1 MINGHNYPLLK
12 GIKVVELEG
21 YLPVAFLGKVLHD
34 FGAEVYLIKQ
44 IKENEIM
51 KILSHLHEGK
61 KTITLDLKN
70 PHGIRILKKILQ
82 KSDILIDGYRP
93 GVLEKLKLNPKEL
106 LIENPKLIVTRV
118 TGYGQ
123 EGLMNSQPGHE
134 INYLS
139 LSGAL
144 DFFRNDDN
152 KILNPMIVLGDLFC
166 GSLMPIYHISQA
178 LLNRSL
184 NGGGCIIDSS
194 ITTNLLSMSAF
205 SNKFVEKEKFYF
217 SCVTKDYE
225 YLLFYL
231 RLNENITIDLKKIC
245 ERLIIEV
252 LNISTISEGSR
263 LSITRDYIDFFGL
276 ITKSDT
282 DTKKYIKELCRM
294 LGAKDIIKNLKKF
307 KFLQVY
313 PVLQYKDLIKF
324 FKDSNIIN
332 ENYQVS
338 PFSVQSF
345 VKKENH
351 DKKLELKNNIVD
363 VLRNMEIS
371 ESELVEYIKMQKSN
385 FKPKF

>member
-1 MINGHNYPLLK
+1 MNNGHNYPLLK
-12 GIKVVELEG
+12 GLKVIELEG

-34 FGAEVYLIKQ
+34 LGADVFLIKQ
-44 IKENEIM
+44 SKENEIM
-51 KILSHLHEGK
+51 KLLSHLHEGK
-61 KTITLDLKN
+61 KIITLDLKN
-70 PHGIRILKKILQ
+70 FNGLQILKKILQ
-82 KSDILIDGYRP
+82 KSDLLIDGYRP
-93 GVLEKLKLNPKEL
+93 GVLEKLDLNPKLL

-152 KILNPMIVLGDLFC
+152 KIINPMIVLGDLFC
-166 GSLMPIYHISQA
+166 GSLMPVYHISQA

-184 NGGGCIIDSS
+184 NGGRGCIIDSS

-231 RLNENITIDLKKIC
+231 RLDENMSIHLKKIC

-252 LNISTISEGSR
+252 LNISTISEGTR

-294 LGAKDIIKNLKKF
+294 LGAKEIIKNLKKF

-313 PVLQYKDLIKF
+313 PVLQNKDLIKF
-324 FKDSNIIN
+324 LKESKIINDKYQINPFAVKSLIKNENNKELDIQNNII
-332 ENYQVS
+332 
-338 PFSVQSF
+338 
-345 VKKENH
+345 
-351 DKKLELKNNIVD
+351 DI
-363 VLRNMEIS
+363 LRNMNFGEN
-371 ESELVEYIKMQKSN
+371 ELAEFMKMQISN
-385 FKPKF
+385 IKPKL